1 MGQCPI
7 CKAQK
12 SLAKGTP
19 LMNLHLPMSYFSY
32 ILQEILI
39 AYPSVLT
46 AKAIQK
52 KLVLKSYSSAW
63 LLKKRI
69 QIFMTHL
76 NDSMMEQTKEALSQE
91 ASMNMGSKM
100 PFSGD
105 VSDSIKGRIITN
117 VDTLAI
123 FSVGVR
129 ANKFRSRY
137 RHGGITSSI
146 YQSAKVGGAQV
157 GTLASNITIKGSL
170 SFYESHPL
178 TNTDYALSHLEKVI
192 TPENVLMAD
201 EAYQG
206 LFGHYRNI
214 RTINH
219 SRRANKKIH
228 VFSRERWSKDGVHS
242 NVVEGSNGILKK
254 AMKQYNWFNC
264 KYSQLYLNEFAV
276 GKNIRFFDAE
286 KNVIFGIG
294 DTSKNCGKK
303 IREIRPNNYNSI
315 RELLKNLTY
324 RPITT
329 EERKLGEV
337 GNLRNNLSISELSKL
352 PKLLQDAI
360 KKNDTQVATLRGS
373 RLRSE
378 RSLKFSQR
386 KLLSCLNIGEW
397 NTLEDVAR
405 IANVN
410 YREALHIIKKLTLV
424 GILDTVIYQTGNE
437 REKVRIK
444 LKVAIFY
451 KIILTSNIGEFH
463 NLKKQFDRKATR
475 YKAKPKYRGFKKG
488 SRYD

>member
-1 MGQCPI
+1 MSGQFSAKKTPKKAFTGKPTQTRGKKLTSPRRISTNHKSPLSEPDSANASSASDHGHPRQDTSLFLPPLSISPNFPRKLLDNLLNPSTINKEQLLQVNLISSNKQIKEHYTGLTYRILEAFYPTYCNTHTSTLLTPGKIKGRQLMGQCPI

-264 KYSQLYLNEFAV
+264 KYSQLYLNEYAV
-276 GKNIRFFDAE
+276 GKNIRFFDVE

-303 IREIRPNNYNSI
+303 IRE
-315 RELLKNLTY
+315 
-324 RPITT
+324 
-329 EERKLGEV
+329 
-337 GNLRNNLSISELSKL
+337 
-352 PKLLQDAI
+352 
-360 KKNDTQVATLRGS
+360 
-373 RLRSE
+373 
-378 RSLKFSQR
+378 
-386 KLLSCLNIGEW
+386 
-397 NTLEDVAR
+397 
-405 IANVN
+405 
-410 YREALHIIKKLTLV
+410 
-424 GILDTVIYQTGNE
+424 
-437 REKVRIK
+437 
-444 LKVAIFY
+444 
-451 KIILTSNIGEFH
+451 
-463 NLKKQFDRKATR
+463 
-475 YKAKPKYRGFKKG
+475 
-488 SRYD
+488 

>member
-1 MGQCPI
+1 MSRISKPSKSLKSVITGNPTRNRGRKHTSPRCLSTNHNTSLSEPDSANASSASDTRFHHTDSNPQSSPLSSSQNSPRKLLDNLFNSSTINKEQLLQVNLIQSNQKISEHYTGLTYRILEAFYPTYCNNHTSTLLSPGKLKGRQLMGQCPI
-7 CKAQK
+7 CKSQK

-19 LMNLHLPMSYFSY
+19 LMNLHLPISYFSF
-32 ILQEILI
+32 ILQEILV
-39 AYPSVLT
+39 AYPSVMT

-52 KLVLKSYSSAW
+52 KLVLTSYSTAW

-105 VSDSIKGRIITN
+105 VTDSIRGRLVTN

-137 RHGGITSSI
+137 RHNGITSSI

-170 SFYESHPL
+170 SFYESHPI

-192 TPENVLMAD
+192 TPQNVLMAD

-264 KYSQLYLNEFAV
+264 KYSQLYLNEYAV
-276 GKNIRFFDAE
+276 GKNIRFFDVE
-286 KNVIFGIG
+286 KNVIFGNL

-303 IREIRPNNYNSI
+303 IREIH
-315 RELLKNLTY
+315 EA
-324 RPITT
+324 PIC
-329 EERKLGEV
+329 K
-337 GNLRNNLSISELSKL
+337 
-352 PKLLQDAI
+352 PQ
-360 KKNDTQVATLRGS
+360 
-373 RLRSE
+373 
-378 RSLKFSQR
+378 
-386 KLLSCLNIGEW
+386 
-397 NTLEDVAR
+397 
-405 IANVN
+405 
-410 YREALHIIKKLTLV
+410 YLTL
-424 GILDTVIYQTGNE
+424 
-437 REKVRIK
+437 
-444 LKVAIFY
+444 
-451 KIILTSNIGEFH
+451 
-463 NLKKQFDRKATR
+463 
-475 YKAKPKYRGFKKG
+475 
-488 SRYD
+488 